1 MPRLDVI
8 YRDGHKES
16 VHLDTAYEAIESGKW
31 RLTWDD
37 RIEHVEVYDRHG
49 DLCAWRCRWD

>member
-16 VHLDTAYEAIESGKW
+16 EYCDTIYDAMESGKW
-31 RLTWDD
+31 RLTW
-37 RIEHVEVYDRHG
+37 EGVECVEIYDKYG
-49 DLCAWRCRWD
+49 DLRASQFNW